1 VEFIERGMKRLIFIS
16 FVITSVMGQITKR
29 PRPQPDPLKL
39 QGIEKC
45 CEFIDDPV
53 ALMQCANSSS
63 YVNMKRVVDSIDGF
77 GGPTLGVGIVTYA
90 TEDIWNYTA
99 YSLAVNEAYAEHNGY
114 IMLHLDPATAKF
126 DEFDARWNKI
136 KILEEAL
143 HPERGWARN
152 LDYVMWV
159 DADLIFLDLGLRLEQ
174 VAAANPKA
182 DVIISAEHAGSSTLV
197 NSGTVMVRNSRWGRQ
212 FLADWWDFGARKLFS
227 DQEQFDLLYESR
239 RAEMQ
244 QHIAILPP
252 DALNSDPPA
261 MTKQKPHN
269 QVLHLMGEHT
279 HYRMKAFGSAFKEIC
294 RKVSDVEKKIKPSA
308 PLALQLTNT
317 VDNLHLWTIESYY
330 DEMAERMKNYKLLMK
345 EGLNDIKKSRLLA
358 NAVHHYAHAVEH
370 RGSPGDEELATS
382 LRNETFLVL
391 LENLNNRRKLNK
403 ENIEKKGNVM
413 PDWPESMK
421 CVCEAGQHMVGRGT
435 SEQKKAVGKLVMDLL
450 YELVNFCHHL
460 QRPAVMHMIAALYMD
475 IGLIDYYDQK
485 IPDALVNLEK
495 SLQLTSKL
503 AESSGNHILVS
514 PMTILANSY
523 AQLEDYDKAFSFYQQ
538 SIEITERHLGVD
550 HESLGEIL
558 LNFGTAKYLFGSQRE
573 ARKLLGRCL
582 EIYAKNGY
590 PETHYAYQRAVR
602 LYHSIMPTDL

>member
-1 VEFIERGMKRLIFIS
+1 MKSIILTS
-16 FVITSVMGQITKR
+16 FLITSVIGQITKR

-45 CEFIDDPV
+45 CEFVDDPV

-63 YVNMKRVVDSIDGF
+63 YVNMKRVMDSVDGF

-152 LDYVMWV
+152 LDYLMWV

-174 VAAANPKA
+174 VAAENPKA

-197 NSGTVMVRNSRWGRQ
+197 NSGTVMVRNTRWGRQ

-294 RKVSDVEKKIKPSA
+294 RKVSDVEKKVKPSA
-308 PLALQLTNT
+308 PLAPQLTNT

-330 DEMAERMKNYKLLMK
+330 EEMTERMKNYKVLMK

-391 LENLNNRRKLNK
+391 YENLNHRRKLNK
-403 ENIEKKGNVM
+403 EHLETNGTM
-413 PDWPESMK
+413 LFDWPESMK
-421 CVCEAGQHMVGRGT
+421 CVCQAGEQIVGRGT
-435 SEQKKAVGKLVMDLL
+435 SDEKKAVGKLVMDLL
-450 YELVNFCHHL
+450 DELVNLCHPL
-460 QRPAVMHMIAALYMD
+460 QRPAVMHKIAAMYMY
-475 IGLIDYYDQK
+475 IGLIDYYDLK
-485 IPDALVNLEK
+485 VTDALVNLEK
-495 SLQLTSKL
+495 SLQMNSEL
-503 AESSGNHILVS
+503 AESSGNHILVR
-514 PMTILANSY
+514 PMTFIANSY
-523 AQLEDYDKAFSFYQQ
+523 SQLQEYEKAFPFYQQ
-538 SIEITERHLGVD
+538 SIDITERHLGVD

-558 LNFGTAKYLFGSQRE
+558 LNYAAAKLISGSHGE
-573 ARKLLGRCL
+573 GKILLGRCF
-582 EIYAKNGY
+582 EIYTKHDY
-590 PETHYAYQRAVR
+590 PKSHPAFQKALR
-602 LYHSIMPTDL
+602 LYHSIQQSEL

>member
-1 VEFIERGMKRLIFIS
+1 MKGIILLNLIINA
-16 FVITSVMGQITKR
+16 IGQITKR

-39 QGIEKC
+39 LGIEKC
-45 CEFIDDPV
+45 CEFIENPV
-53 ALMQCANSSS
+53 ALMQCANTSSN
-63 YVNMKRVVDSIDGF
+63 VNMARVIESIEGY

-126 DEFDARWNKI
+126 DDFDARWNKI

-143 HPERGWARN
+143 HPDRGWARN

-174 VAAANPKA
+174 VAAEYPKA

-197 NSGTVMVRNSRWGRQ
+197 NSGTVMVRNTRWGRQ
-212 FLADWWDFGARKLFS
+212 FLSDWWNFGARKLFS

-239 RAEMQ
+239 RSEMQ

-279 HYRMKAFGSAFKEIC
+279 HYRMKAFGSAFAEIC
-294 RKVSDVEKKIKPSA
+294 RKVSDAKNNVSPSA
-308 PLALQLTNT
+308 PLAQQLTNT
-317 VDNLHLWTIESYY
+317 VENLHLWTIESYY
-330 DEMAERMKNYKLLMK
+330 EEMTERMNNYKILMTD
-345 EGLNDIKKSRLLA
+345 GLNDIKKSRLLA

-370 RGSPGDEELATS
+370 RGLPGDEELATA

-391 LENLNNRRKLNK
+391 LENLNNRRRLNK
-403 ENIEKKGNVM
+403 EHIEQKGNVM

-435 SEQKKAVGKLVMDLL
+435 SEEKKAVGKIVMDLL
-450 YELVNFCHHL
+450 HELVNFCHHL

-495 SLQLTSKL
+495 SYQLNSKL

-514 PMTILANSY
+514 PMSILANSY
-523 AQLEDYDKAFSFYQQ
+523 AQLEDYEKAFYYFQRSVD
-538 SIEITERHLGVD
+538 ITEQHLGVD
-550 HESLGEIL
+550 HESLSEIL
-558 LNFGTAKYLFGSQRE
+558 LNYGTAKYLSGSVRE
-573 ARKLLGRCL
+573 ARKLIGRCI
-582 EIYAKNGY
+582 EIYSKNGY
-590 PETHYAYQRAVR
+590 TDSKYAYQRALK
-602 LYHSIMPTDL
+602 LYNSMKPDL